1 MSDSSDDGGP
11 LPGESYF
18 YENINKIIENN
29 EQQISNSEQPYSNNY
44 SDNYSNN
51 NYTNNFD
58 NGYNN
63 YDQDYLEEEESNNQ
77 IQNQNDYFDNYKN
90 DYNYDEYS
98 DSNYYSETNND
109 VYNNDYENNNYNN
122 SFNNIN
128 YRENNNNRN
137 RNNYR
142 RGRYNPNF
150 PNNYSA
156 KFEVKRNIEYY
167 LSSFQQKFILWLT
180 LVIKKLSKEKR
191 LKDIKFDNDKKVN
204 KEIIDGFIRLYDY
217 QKEKNND
224 KKKENE
230 KIENNLKIRID
241 NTKMEKITSNDYNL
255 IFNIFIT
262 EDREIFY
269 IKKEIDIK
277 VIGEIYEKYPKFFFY
292 VNQYKLY
299 LSDEGYQY
307 TKKEEVKK
315 EEEKNK
321 KEKNDTKNKD
331 KKNDDKKNK
340 EDNKDKKC
348 NKNNEKNEEEEKK
361 IILEIKNDK
370 ESQKECIIGMCPD
383 YSIENYDFK
392 KLYLDLNVELNDKG
406 EKIKGPQQ
414 EIRDC
419 LFEIG
424 EIIKNE
430 NN

>member
-109 VYNNDYENNNYNN
+109 IYNNDYENNNYNN

-142 RGRYNPNF
+142 RGGYNPNF
-150 PNNYSA
+150 PP
-156 KFEVKRNIEYY
+156 KFKIKRNIEYY

-180 LVIKKLSKEKR
+180 LVIKKLSNQNR
-191 LKDIKFDNDKKVN
+191 LKEIKFDNDKKVN
-204 KEIIDGFIRLYDY
+204 KEIIDGFIRLYNY

-424 EIIKNE
+424 EITKNE